1 MITDMKAYASSQN
14 LKATA
19 LNLQTELLAAADK
32 KKADYDLFVKLMQN
46 VVKTDPKL
54 ESVQTFK
61 TMIKAFTTEAL
72 YGRIGRIMFNGRY
85 EKL

>member
-1 MITDMKAYASSQN
+1 MKAYASSQN

-32 KKADYDLFVKLMQN
+32 QKADYDLFVKLMQN
-46 VVKTDPKL
+46 VVKIDPKL

-61 TMIKAFTTEAL
+61 TMIKAFTTETL